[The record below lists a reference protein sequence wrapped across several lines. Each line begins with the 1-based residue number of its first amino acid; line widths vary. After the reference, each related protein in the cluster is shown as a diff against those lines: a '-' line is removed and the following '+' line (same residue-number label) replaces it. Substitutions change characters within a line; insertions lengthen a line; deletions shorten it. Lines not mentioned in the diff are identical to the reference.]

1 MGHVIGEPE
10 AGGKPEA
17 DQNPEH
23 PQEASSPDRTAARP
37 RKDRG
42 ADAPLR
48 PNYNG
53 YRSEI
58 DKVTQDVGYHPDF
71 ILASSWSGPPAG
83 HAASRGGMSS
93 ETRTRRLESRRCRP
107 EACSTHPNQ
116 LACAV
121 RRKNEQLPTLS
132 DAPQRLRRPQEQ
144 LAVRNRDGAQ
154 TIVVHIVLSQHLEFG
169 TLLDHRRDPV
179 FIGVEDVA

>member
-1 MGHVIGEPE
+1 MHIAIDLVISEHE
-10 AGGKPEA
+10 TGGKPEA

-71 ILASSWSGPPAG
+71 ILASSWSGLRPAMPPVVAACLRKPG
-83 HAASRGGMSS
+83 HAGS
-93 ETRTRRLESRRCRP
+93 
-107 EACSTHPNQ
+107 
-116 LACAV
+116 
-121 RRKNEQLPTLS
+121 
-132 DAPQRLRRPQEQ
+132 
-144 LAVRNRDGAQ
+144 
-154 TIVVHIVLSQHLEFG
+154 
-169 TLLDHRRDPV
+169 
-179 FIGVEDVA
+179 